1 LILPPPPPQGAGK
14 YDRKGIWGKNMKK
27 VKRKEEK
34 DKKEEKRKKENH
46 FINNTIFS
54 LTSIGVT
61 NLIMSVGEY
70 KKEELKIQ

>member
-1 LILPPPPPQGAGK
+1 VYIFDFTPKRHLGK
-14 YDRKGIWGKNMKK
+14 KYEKSEKK
-27 VKRKEEK
+27 RRRKEE
-34 DKKEEKRKKENH
+34 KKEEKREKKNKGEP
-46 FINNTIFS
+46 FIHNTIFS

>member
-1 LILPPPPPQGAGK
+1 
-14 YDRKGIWGKNMKK
+14 M
-27 VKRKEEK
+27 
-34 DKKEEKRKKENH
+34 ENN

-54 LTSIGVT
+54 LTSVGVT